1 MIDVDS
7 ITVTLTQ
14 IGYSQ
19 DLIVESID
27 WGKKVKIKSGNAS
40 KIDCYYVIQAA
51 RIDGEPLIVEYEGE
65 TPAEAISGDD
75 RQFSISG
82 YNYDARGDGT
92 GGKEMTNPF
101 ESFQSTTGGRA
112 GFSAY
117 KELTEDKAFDDET
130 LQDNPGTPFTIQFL
144 ENESPEFSRDVDI
157 PNYEE
162 EQRQKFKDL
171 KKTVGNIDS
180 DFETR
185 FITPIN
191 EKKAQI
197 VTIIGDVFESA
208 YGTGSPTQNLL
219 GNTNPRL
226 LSDLGTFVI
235 PDDYGENQVINRE
248 EVGITT
254 FVYGTLTGAG
264 TTSVIGIKGTVYK
277 DILLAYQYH
286 NLTNSESS
294 SLLPLVDQF
303 IVEYHHRVC
312 SCIQCIKTLQAKQSW
327 YRSNCHRHWRY
338 NRWVCNYFSL
348 YTIIWCIAW

>member
-1 MIDVDS
+1 
-7 ITVTLTQ
+7 
-14 IGYSQ
+14 
-19 DLIVESID
+19 
-27 WGKKVKIKSGNAS
+27 
-40 KIDCYYVIQAA
+40 
-51 RIDGEPLIVEYEGE
+51 
-65 TPAEAISGDD
+65 
-75 RQFSISG
+75 
-82 YNYDARGDGT
+82 
-92 GGKEMTNPF
+92 MTNPF

-130 LQDNPGTPFTIQFL
+130 LQDNPGAPL
-144 ENESPEFSRDVDI
+144 PSVLGENESPEFSRDVDI

-171 KKTVGNIDS
+171 KKTVEAIDS

-208 YGTGSPTQNLL
+208 YGTGSPTQNLS

-277 DILLAYQYH
+277 DILAAYQYP

-294 SLLPLVDQF
+294 SLLPLVDP
-303 IVEYHHRVC
+303 IYSRV
-312 SCIQCIKTLQAKQSW
+312 SSESAHAFNASKHYKQNSLGIGQTVIGIGDTTVGSATISVYTQSSGASLGEFYFWDSADLNTIDSSAASNINTLVNQITDLRVNLKREIGNVTGDVNGLRNTKHNEELSTWLSDAGDRTENIEDFQAGLNALTGLASTI
-327 YRSNCHRHWRY
+327 SAY
-338 NRWVCNYFSL
+338 NS
-348 YTIIWCIAW
+348 